1 LVYLADK
8 KKQKKILRKDM
19 HTVAFF
25 SHDPTGENPGDYM
38 ATSRNKRAK
47 KKRKEKKRKRIKM
60 NIFVTHF

>member
-1 LVYLADK
+1 
-8 KKQKKILRKDM
+8 M